1 MVRRLKLVIVVG
13 VLLHAVPVRGE
24 EVRAALP
31 SASGRQ
37 AADIASWG
45 TALTAVGFDTNA
57 SWDCADR
64 AHCFQMQGIRIGVTY
79 GVVWIA
85 KRVVGRDRPCAPEC
99 GIDNPHSSFYSAHTA
114 LAFQTI
120 GGPRLSVSLPLAIST
135 GGLRVMAGKHWI
147 TDTLVGAAA
156 GLLTSRIR

>member
-1 MVRRLKLVIVVG
+1 MMRRLKFVIVVG
-13 VLLHAVPVRGE
+13 VMLHAVPVRGE

-31 SASGRQ
+31 TARGRQ

-45 TALTAVGFDTNA
+45 TALTAVGLDTNA

-64 AHCFQMQGIRIGVTY
+64 LHCFQMQGIRIGVTY
-79 GVVWIA
+79 GAVWIV

-99 GIDNPHSSFYSAHTA
+99 GIDNPQSSFYSAHTA

-120 GGPRLSVSLPLAIST
+120 GGPQLSVSLPLAIST